1 MSDIP
6 ARIREL
12 RKELADLASRN
23 PLQEE
28 CVLELSRKIDMLVV
42 SYLREEGDSR
52 YAVEGAES
60 QAGAG
65 DTRHLPEDL
74 LRQDSD
80 GTRRRRSAP

>member
-6 ARIREL
+6 DRIREL
-12 RKELADLASRN
+12 RKELADLASKN

-52 YAVEGAES
+52 SGQEGAQS
-60 QAGAG
+60 KAGGG
-65 DTRHLPEDL
+65 DSRDMPED
-74 LRQDSD
+74 Q
-80 GTRRRRSAP
+80 TE